1 MKQFS
6 WCAVALAATVT
17 LTSCL
22 DGGSNSQSGTT
33 VGVVRLD
40 TKAMKHVLDNATPI
54 GPFYSPHFKNVKGG
68 ACIVASFDLNYDAPE
83 NASNVVKTNGY
94 YTVVVREKAELDQ
107 YTIMKFTDTGAPD
120 TAKMLE
126 KEVAIENPCVK
137 NPYLPLPSYVKG
149 YLFVGHA
156 LKQPVD
162 QKNYWFLTYNADNM
176 VKEEGGERIYDVF
189 VRAKVK
195 TPGTKSETDMMVANA
210 YQIKDYLE
218 TAARSEQSKGNTRF
232 YLRFNYASSVKDGK
246 LKWAKGEKVGP
257 FEVKLILDKQ
267 KS

>member
-6 WCAVALAATVT
+6 WCAAALAATVM

-40 TKAMKHVLDNATPI
+40 TKTMKHVLDHSTPI
-54 GPFYSPHFKNVKGG
+54 VPYSPFYSPHFNNVKEG
-68 ACIVASFDLNYDAPE
+68 ACFWVYYDLNLDAPE

-94 YTVVVREKAELDQ
+94 YTVTVREKAELDQ
-107 YTIMKFTDTGAPD
+107 YAIMKFTDTGAPD

-126 KEVAIENPCVK
+126 KEVALANP
-137 NPYLPLPSYVKG
+137 NYQIMGYVKG

-156 LKQPVD
+156 LKQPTD

-189 VRAKVK
+189 LRAKVK

-218 TAARSEQSKGNTRF
+218 TAARDEQSKGNTRF

-246 LKWAKGEKVGP
+246 LTWAKGEKVGP

>member
-1 MKQFS
+1 MRQFS
-6 WCAVALAATVT
+6 WCAAALAATVM

-40 TKAMKHVLDNATPI
+40 TKTMKHVLDNSTPI
-54 GPFYSPHFKNVKGG
+54 GPFYSPSFKNVKEG
-68 ACIVASFDLNYDAPE
+68 ACIIASFDLNYDAPE

-107 YTIMKFTDTGAPD
+107 YMIMKFTDTGAPD

-126 KEVAIENPCVK
+126 KEVALANP
-137 NPYLPLPSYVKG
+137 NYQILGYVKG

-156 LKQPVD
+156 LKQPED
-162 QKNYWFLTYNADNM
+162 QRNYWFLTYNADNM
-176 VKEEGGERIYDVF
+176 VKEESGERIYDVF
-189 VRAKVK
+189 LRAKVK
-195 TPGTKSETDMMVANA
+195 TPGTKSEKDMMVANA

-218 TAARSEQSKGNTRF
+218 TAAREEQSKGNTRF

-246 LKWAKGEKVGP
+246 LTWAKGEKVGP

-267 KS
+267 RS